1 RVEEPEEVLQRERQR
16 DVLLAVPVEIARKIS
31 LSSES
36 PDRSRAELAPRPC
49 LQHEFIHESSEASS
63 RSNRYVCIRDPSPAS
78 RRSPRRRR
86 SARRR
91 LERPRGNS
99 DGRPAIGDVA
109 PFENDGP

>member
-1 RVEEPEEVLQRERQR
+1 RDRHLDRLVGIDAREVDVHDLRAERIVLHFLDDAVLLPAIELDLRHAMARVEEPEEVLQRERQR

-63 RSNRYVCIRDPSPAS
+63 R
-78 RRSPRRRR
+78 
-86 SARRR
+86 
-91 LERPRGNS
+91 
-99 DGRPAIGDVA
+99 
-109 PFENDGP
+109 